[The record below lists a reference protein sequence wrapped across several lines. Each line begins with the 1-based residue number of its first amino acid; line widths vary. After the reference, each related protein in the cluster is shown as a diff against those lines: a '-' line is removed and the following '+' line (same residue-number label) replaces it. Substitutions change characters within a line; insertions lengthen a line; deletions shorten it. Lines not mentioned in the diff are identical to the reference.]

1 MGGAVVPA
9 EMKFRGFLSHCPAK
23 DGLFQVMKVTLSG
36 LQHHFR
42 GTSSSLPLHLK
53 GDRGAHQG
61 PLPADRSTWR
71 NQNLMMGASC
81 WDRNLP
87 GFPALQQISP
97 ALLGHHQLS
106 RQLQLRVSAASAQA
120 PGHIGCSQILQ
131 HLLHLVLAGNHL
143 SLVHQ
148 LLREEVLQ
156 DTPRTSR
163 EARGVQKVGLIYDSR
178 IVLRGGLLCPA
189 PPRTTAAGQALEV
202 VEI

>member
-1 MGGAVVPA
+1 
-9 EMKFRGFLSHCPAK
+9 MKYINHPEYRHLQCSNFDIQSSRHLAFEPSHPE
-23 DGLFQVMKVTLSG
+23 S
-36 LQHHFR
+36 
-42 GTSSSLPLHLK
+42 
-53 GDRGAHQG
+53 
-61 PLPADRSTWR
+61 
-71 NQNLMMGASC
+71 
-81 WDRNLP
+81 
-87 GFPALQQISP
+87 
-97 ALLGHHQLS
+97 
-106 RQLQLRVSAASAQA
+106 
-120 PGHIGCSQILQ
+120 
-131 HLLHLVLAGNHL
+131 